1 MLDNNVLNSVIIKL
15 GCTGTISGFDIDTT
29 GFMDAAPTNVLV
41 EGYVENKNHGEKV
54 TKKKDMHIPVK
65 FKVLTTRI
73 SGSLYFL
80 MYLLI

>member
-1 MLDNNVLNSVIIKL
+1 MIIKL

-41 EGYVENKNHGEKV
+41 EGYVESKNHNEKV
-54 TKKKDMHIPVK
+54 TKKKKKDMHTPVK
-65 FKVLTTRI
+65 FSMPTIRI